1 MSREATSEQLSICEG
16 AGYGEVFQSGHEPDE
31 GFSWSLE
38 REMSTHS
45 PDEEVESYDGEEGEE
60 EEVDEGGEDEGDEG
74 GEEGRMTR
82 TRVKVTREPS
92 KVEVQEALGMGIPVH
107 LSSPKY
113 GPSMTSSQ

>member
-16 AGYGEVFQSGHEPDE
+16 AGYSEVFQSSHEPDK
-31 GFSWSLE
+31 GFSWSSE

-74 GEEGRMTR
+74 GEEGEDDGDEGE
-82 TRVKVTREPS
+82 VVREPP
-92 KVEVQEALGMGIPVH
+92 KVEV
-107 LSSPKY
+107 
-113 GPSMTSSQ
+113 